1 MSEPKLIS
9 PLLDGF
15 AIGAPMSSRSGV
27 CCCPA
32 IKENT
37 DKKYIVKIIS
47 IPASQ
52 VQLDALLLTKAYKDP
67 ADALEYFKSQA
78 DSILE
83 EAAFLGQLSK
93 LEGFLPYEGWQI
105 APLKKNELGYDVYLL
120 SPYRRS
126 LEKHMRRRAMTHLDA
141 VNLGLDLCAALS
153 VCRRSGRICAD
164 LKPANIFVSQEK
176 EYRIGDL
183 GFVPMD
189 ALRYSSLPDRCRSP
203 YMPPETRDLLGTLN
217 DTVDTY
223 AVGMILYQLYNGGN
237 LPDFPEDPA
246 QPLPKPQFA
255 NDEMTEILLKACA
268 PKPEDRWNNPIDMG
282 QALVSY
288 MQRCTVNDTPIV
300 PQPEDG
306 VPDKAASQ
314 PEGTSGAP
322 EETIDFSMIPAE
334 KPLDQ
339 RTAET
344 WEIVPEGG
352 AEMPPRDED
361 EVFRDPPDGN
371 LGPVSP
377 EATVTPPTAEEATEE
392 SPPALPEAQSP
403 ESELSSRDPSAEQA
417 ETLLNPEEPES
428 DSSAEDAFSRELEEL
443 NQLLSDGNDPKPAAS
458 SDARKS
464 VSGGK
469 PSPPPKVKP
478 EKNHS
483 GGHSVLVTLL
493 ILFLLAAFG
502 FGGFTFYRYYY
513 LQTIDSI
520 HVDGT
525 QNKITVTVETS
536 SDASAI
542 TVTCTD
548 VYGKTMRSPLSG
560 GQAVF
565 TDLSPDSLY
574 KIQLETAG
582 FHKLTGKVS
591 DIFTTD
597 PITEI
602 VDISAVTGP
611 EDGSVFLSM
620 TVKGNDPE
628 AWTVTCFAE
637 GEENITQDFT
647 GHNVT
652 VKGLTVGKTYSFQIG
667 TVDGTQLVGNTLAE
681 FTASSLVMAKNLT
694 VTAHNGSSLTVRW
707 TLPEEPVNLWTVR
720 CYGSG
725 YDEYQE
731 VTGNEVTFD
740 GINETTAYTVE
751 VTAEGM
757 TQSARLNVS
766 ANPVNITGF
775 HVSEDSDSRSLQVT
789 WEYDG
794 TAPQGGWLLM
804 YSIDGSTTQNIEETE
819 NPAVEIMSIIP
830 GAEYTFTVSSP
841 DSVSVFNDVHTYTA
855 KKAKVYS
862 GHAITG
868 YKITAKS
875 LVTPT
880 AQGWN
885 QSTISNKDYTSSFT
899 LGQSISLVLQASV
912 NFYLDKDDVDIMYV
926 IRDSEGKV
934 NPGLL
939 GQETK
944 NWHSLW
950 SPADYHFCELTLP
963 HVPDIAGS
971 YTVDVYFDGQ
981 SLVSV
986 PFTMERSN

>member
-32 IKENT
+32 IKENS
-37 DKKYIVKIIS
+37 DKRYIVKIIS

-83 EAAFLGQLSK
+83 EAAFLGELSK
-93 LEGFLPYEGWQI
+93 LEGFLPYEDWQI
-105 APLKKNELGYDVYLL
+105 VPMKKNELGYDVYLL

-164 LKPANIFVSQEK
+164 LKPSNVFVSQEK

-189 ALRYSSLPDRCRSP
+189 ALRYTSLPDRCRSP

-255 NDEMTEILLKACA
+255 SEEMAQILQKACA

-300 PQPEDG
+300 PQPEE
-306 VPDKAASQ
+306 AASDTAASPPEGTSGA

-322 EETIDFSMIPAE
+322 EETIDFTMIPAE
-334 KPLDQ
+334 KPQDQ

-352 AEMPPRDED
+352 TEILSPDSEEEPVPPETPEPPPPQEDSAEEGPASTQESPSPKEEQKLPPRNSPTEQGESDPEPED
-361 EVFRDPPDGN
+361 LRID
-371 LGPVSP
+371 S
-377 EATVTPPTAEEATEE
+377 AEEDT
-392 SPPALPEAQSP
+392 
-403 ESELSSRDPSAEQA
+403 
-417 ETLLNPEEPES
+417 
-428 DSSAEDAFSRELEEL
+428 FSRELEEL
-443 NQLLSDGNDPKPAAS
+443 NQLLRDGTETKADTSAN
-458 SDARKS
+458 ARKS

-469 PSPPPKVKP
+469 PTPPPKIKQ
-478 EKNHS
+478 EKKHS
-483 GGHSVLVTLL
+483 GGHKVLVTLL

-502 FGGFTFYRYYY
+502 FGGFTFYHYYY
-513 LQTIDSI
+513 LQTVDSL

-525 QNKITVTVETS
+525 QNQITVTVKTTV
-536 SDASAI
+536 DASAI

-548 VYGKTMRSPLSG
+548 IFGKTMRSPLNG
-560 GQAVF
+560 DQAFF

-574 KIQLETAG
+574 KIQLETTG
-582 FHKLTGKVS
+582 FHKLTGQIS

-611 EDGSVFLSM
+611 EDGSVLLSM

-681 FTASSLVMAKNLT
+681 FTASSLVMAKDLA

-707 TLPEEPVNLWTVR
+707 TPPEEPVDLWTVR
-720 CYGSG
+720 CYGGG

-751 VTAEGM
+751 VTADGM
-757 TQSARLNVS
+757 TQSARLSVS

-775 HVSEDSDSRSLQVT
+775 HVSENSEDRSLQVS

-804 YSIDGSTTQNIEETE
+804 YSIDGNTTQNIEETQ
-819 NPAVEIMSIIP
+819 NPAMEITPIIP
-830 GAEYTFTVSSP
+830 GAAYTFTVSSP
-841 DSVSVFNDVHTYTA
+841 DSISVFNDVHTYTA
-855 KKAKVYS
+855 NKAKVYS

-875 LVTPT
+875 LVTPA

-885 QSTISNKDYTSSFT
+885 QSTITNKDYTSTFT

-912 NFYLDKDDVDIMYV
+912 NFYLDKDDIDIMYV
-926 IRDSEGKV
+926 VRDSDGKV
-934 NPGLL
+934 IPGLL

-981 SLVSV
+981 SVVSV
-986 PFTMERSN
+986 PFTMERST

>member
-67 ADALEYFKSQA
+67 ADAMEYFKSQA

-83 EAAFLGQLSK
+83 EAAFLGKLSK

-105 APLKKNELGYDVYLL
+105 APMKKNELGYDVYLL

-189 ALRYSSLPDRCRSP
+189 ALRYTSLPDRCRSP

-255 NDEMTEILLKACA
+255 SEEMARILLKACA

-300 PQPEDG
+300 PQPED
-306 VPDKAASQ
+306 VTPDKAASQ
-314 PEGTSGAP
+314 PDGSPGTP
-322 EETIDFSMIPAE
+322 EETIEFSMIPVE
-334 KPLDQ
+334 KPQDQ
-339 RTAET
+339 RTAGT
-344 WEIVPEGG
+344 WEIVPESG
-352 AEMPPRDED
+352 AE
-361 EVFRDPPDGN
+361 EVPPDMEETIIPPPDSENGT
-371 LGPVSP
+371 VAP
-377 EATVTPPTAEEATEE
+377 ETPAPPSLPEDAAEE
-392 SPPALPEAQSP
+392 SPTPEPEQELPPGNPPAELVDSIPEP
-403 ESELSSRDPSAEQA
+403 EDHRTDSAE
-417 ETLLNPEEPES
+417 
-428 DSSAEDAFSRELEEL
+428 EDAFSRELEEL
-443 NQLLSDGNDPKPAAS
+443 NQLLCEGSETKADAS
-458 SDARKS
+458 ADARKS

-469 PSPPPKVKP
+469 PTPPPKVKP

-483 GGHSVLVTLL
+483 GGHKFLVTLL
-493 ILFLLAAFG
+493 VLFLLAAVG
-502 FGGFTFYRYYY
+502 FGGFTFYHYYY
-513 LQTIDSI
+513 LQTVDSI
-520 HVDGT
+520 QIAGT
-525 QNKITVTVETS
+525 QNQITVTVKTS
-536 SDASAI
+536 ADASAI

-548 VYGKTMRSPLSG
+548 VYGKTMRSPLNG

-574 KIQLETAG
+574 KIQLETTG
-582 FHKLTGKVS
+582 FHKLTGQIS

-611 EDGSVFLSM
+611 EDGSVLLSM

-637 GEENITQDFT
+637 GEETITQDFT

-652 VKGLTVGKTYSFQIG
+652 VKGLTVGKTYSFQVG
-667 TVDGTQLVGNTLAE
+667 TADGTQLAGNTLTE
-681 FTASSLVMAKNLT
+681 FTAASLIMAKDLT
-694 VTAHNGSSLTVRW
+694 VTAHSGSSLTVCW
-707 TLPEEPVNLWTVR
+707 TPPDDSVSVWTVR

-731 VTGNEVTFD
+731 VTGSETTFD
-740 GINETTAYTVE
+740 GISETTAYTVE
-751 VTAEGM
+751 VTADGM
-757 TQSARLNVS
+757 TQSARLGVS

-775 HVSEDSDSRSLQVT
+775 HVSENSEDRRLQVS

-804 YSIDGSTTQNIEETE
+804 YSIDGNTTQNIEETE
-819 NPAVEIMSIIP
+819 NPAMEITPIIP

-841 DSVSVFNDVHTYTA
+841 DSISVFNDVYTYTA
-855 KKAKVYS
+855 NKAKVYS

-875 LVTPT
+875 LVTPA

-885 QSTISNKDYTSSFT
+885 QSTISNKDYTSTFT

-912 NFYLDKDDVDIMYV
+912 NFYLDKEDVDIMYV
-926 IRDSEGKV
+926 VRDSDGKV
-934 NPGLL
+934 IPGLL

-981 SLVSV
+981 SVVSV
-986 PFTMERSN
+986 PFTMERST

>member
-67 ADALEYFKSQA
+67 AEALEYFKSQA
-78 DSILE
+78 DGILE

-93 LEGFLPYEGWQI
+93 LEGFLPYEDWQI
-105 APLKKNELGYDVYLL
+105 APMKKNELGYDVYLL

-237 LPDFPEDPA
+237 LPDLPEDTA

-255 NDEMTEILLKACA
+255 NDEMARILLKACA

-300 PQPEDG
+300 PQQEDAP
-306 VPDKAASQ
+306 PDKTASP
-314 PEGTSGAP
+314 PEEPSGTP
-322 EETIDFSMIPAE
+322 EETIDFSIIPAE
-334 KPLDQ
+334 KPRDQ

-344 WEIVPEGG
+344 WEIVPDGG
-352 AEMPPRDED
+352 VEMPPLDEK
-361 EVFRDPPDGN
+361 EISGALPGGE
-371 LGPVSP
+371 GPVSP
-377 EATVTPPTAEEATEE
+377 EAAATTPTAEEPEEE
-392 SPPALPEAQSP
+392 SPPAVPEDHSQEPEVFAEESP
-403 ESELSSRDPSAEQA
+403 DEQA
-417 ETLLNPEEPES
+417 EARSDPEKPEI

-443 NQLLSDGNDPKPAAS
+443 NQLLSEGTDTKPEAS
-458 SDARKS
+458 SAARKS
-464 VSGGK
+464 ISGGK
-469 PSPPPKVKP
+469 PTSPPKVKP

-483 GGHSVLVTLL
+483 GTHSVLITLL

-525 QNKITVTVETS
+525 QNQITVTVNTS
-536 SDASAI
+536 ADASAI

-548 VYGKTMRSPLSG
+548 IYGKTMRSPLNG

-611 EDGSVFLSM
+611 EDGSVLLSM

-647 GHNVT
+647 GHSVT
-652 VKGLTVGKTYSFQIG
+652 VKGLTVGTTYSFQIG
-667 TVDGTQLVGNTLAE
+667 TVDGTQLAGNTLVE
-681 FTASSLVMAKNLT
+681 FTASSLVMAKDLT
-694 VTAHNGSSLTVRW
+694 VTAHDGSSLSVRW
-707 TLPEEPVNLWTVR
+707 TSPEEPVDLWTVR

-751 VTAEGM
+751 VTADGM
-757 TQSARLNVS
+757 TQSARLSVS

-775 HVSEDSDSRSLQVT
+775 HVSEDSEKQSLQVS

-794 TAPQGGWLLM
+794 AAPQSGWLLM
-804 YSIDGSTTQNIEETE
+804 YSIDGNAKQNIEEVE
-819 NPAVEIMSIIP
+819 NPAMEITPIIP

-855 KKAKVYS
+855 SKAKVYS

-868 YKITAKS
+868 YKITARS

-885 QSTISNKDYTSSFT
+885 QSTISNKDYTSTFT

-926 IRDSEGKV
+926 VRDGDGKV
-934 NPGLL
+934 IPGLL

-944 NWHSLW
+944 NWHDLW

-981 SLVSV
+981 SVVSV
-986 PFTMERSN
+986 PFSMERDG

>member
-83 EAAFLGQLSK
+83 EAAFLEQLSK
-93 LEGFLPYEGWQI
+93 LEGFLPFEGWQI
-105 APLKKNELGYDVYLL
+105 VPMKKNELGYDVYLL

-126 LEKHMRRRAMTHLDA
+126 LEKHMHRRPMTHLDA

-153 VCRRSGRICAD
+153 VCRRSGRICAN

-237 LPDFPEDPA
+237 LPDFPDDPA
-246 QPLPKPQFA
+246 QSFPKPKFA
-255 NDEMTEILLKACA
+255 NDELSEILLKACA
-268 PKPEDRWNNPIDMG
+268 PKPVDRWNNPIDMG

-300 PQPEDG
+300 PQPEDA
-306 VPDKAASQ
+306 VSDKASFQ
-314 PEGTSGAP
+314 TEETSGVP
-322 EETIDFSMIPAE
+322 EETIDFSIIPAE
-334 KPLDQ
+334 KPRDH
-339 RTAET
+339 RTSET
-344 WEIVPEGG
+344 WEIAPEDGT
-352 AEMPPRDED
+352 EMPPLDTNEIIST
-361 EVFRDPPDGN
+361 PPDN
-371 LGPVSP
+371 PGPVSQEASAPPPAP
-377 EATVTPPTAEEATEE
+377 EEPAEE
-392 SPPALPEAQSP
+392 SLPAISEP
-403 ESELSSRDPSAEQA
+403 ELSSGDP
-417 ETLLNPEEPES
+417 PEEQTEAWPDPKEPEK
-428 DSSAEDAFSRELEEL
+428 DSSEEDAFSRELEEL
-443 NQLLSDGNDPKPAAS
+443 NQLLSEGTDPKPAAF

-469 PSPPPKVKP
+469 PTPPPKVKP
-478 EKNHS
+478 EKTHS
-483 GGHSVLVTLL
+483 GWHSVLVTLL

-513 LQTIDSI
+513 LQTVDSI

-525 QNKITVTVETS
+525 QNKITVTVKTS
-536 SDASAI
+536 SDGSAI

-548 VYGKTMRSPLSG
+548 VYGKTTRSPLSG

-574 KIQLETAG
+574 KIQLETSG
-582 FHKLTGKVS
+582 FHKLTGQIS

-652 VKGLTVGKTYSFQIG
+652 VKGLTVGKTYAFQIG

-681 FTASSLVMAKNLT
+681 FTASSLVMAKDLT
-694 VTAHNGSSLTVRW
+694 VTAHTGSSLTVRW
-707 TLPEEPVNLWTVR
+707 TPPDEPVDLWTVR

-731 VTGNEVTFD
+731 VTGNAVTFD

-751 VTAEGM
+751 VTADGM
-757 TQSARLNVS
+757 TQSARLSVS

-775 HVSEDSDSRSLQVT
+775 HVSENSEDRSLQVS

-794 TAPQGGWLLM
+794 AAPQGGWLLM
-804 YSIDGSTTQNIEETE
+804 YSIDGNTTQNLEETE
-819 NPAVEIMSIIP
+819 NPAMEITPVIP

-841 DSVSVFNDVHTYTA
+841 DSVSVFNDIHTYTA
-855 KKAKVYS
+855 NKAKVYS

-868 YKITAKS
+868 YRITAKS

-880 AQGWN
+880 TQGWN
-885 QSTISNKDYTSSFT
+885 QSTISNKDYTSTFT

-926 IRDSEGKV
+926 VRDSDGKV
-934 NPGLL
+934 IPGLL

-971 YTVDVYFDGQ
+971 YTVDIYFDGQ
-981 SLVSV
+981 SVVSV
-986 PFTMERSN
+986 PFTMERST